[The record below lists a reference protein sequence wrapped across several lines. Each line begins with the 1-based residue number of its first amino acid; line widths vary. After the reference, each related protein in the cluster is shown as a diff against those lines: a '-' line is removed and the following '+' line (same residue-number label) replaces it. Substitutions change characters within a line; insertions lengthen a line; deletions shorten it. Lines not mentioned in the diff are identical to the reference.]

1 MTGITT
7 PTLPSK
13 FQDDGGIA
21 NGGVNLD
28 PVANTITIDV
38 TPVNDAPSGADK
50 TVSTNEDIDYTFTVN
65 DFGFSDI
72 LDGDNFT
79 QVKITTLPATGS
91 LTLNGNAVT
100 AGNLVTVSDITSGK
114 LKFTPAPNDN
124 GNNYANFT
132 FQVQDDGGIANGGVN
147 LDPVAN
153 TITIDVTPVNDAPSG
168 ADKTVSTNEDIDYT
182 FTVNDFGFSDIL
194 DGDNFAQVKIT
205 TLPATGSLTLNGNA
219 VTAESLVTVSD
230 ITSGKL
236 KFTPALHDNGNN
248 YANFTFQ
255 VQDDGGIANGGVN
268 LDPVANTITID
279 VTPVNDAPSGA
290 DKTVST
296 NEDIDYTFTVNDF
309 GFSDILDGNNFTQVK
324 ITTLPATGSLTLNG
338 NAVTA
343 GDFATLNDITTGKL
357 KFTPALHDNGNN
369 YANFTFQVQ
378 DDGGIANG
386 GVNLDPVA
394 NTITIDVTPVNDA
407 PSGADKTVSTNEDI
421 DYTFTVNDFGFSDIL
436 DGNNFTQVKITTLP
450 ATGSLTLNGNAVT
463 AGNLV
468 TVSDITSGKLKFT
481 PAPNDNGNNYANF
494 TFQVQD
500 DGGIANG
507 GVNLDL
513 SPNTITINVT
523 PVNDDPSGADKTV
536 STNEDIDYTFTVND
550 FGFSDILDGDNFTQ
564 VKITTL
570 PATGSLT
577 LNGNAVTAESLVTVS
592 DITSGKLKFTPAPND
607 NGNNYANFT
616 FQVQDDGGI
625 ANGGVNLDPVAN
637 TITIDVTP
645 VNDAPSGADKTVSTN
660 EDIDYTF
667 TVNDFGFSDILDGN
681 NFTQVKITTLPA
693 TGSLTL
699 NGNAVTAGNLVTV
712 SDITSGKLKFTPA
725 LHDNGNNY
733 ANFTFQVQDDG
744 GIANGGVNLDP
755 VANTITI
762 DVTPVNDAPSGAD
775 KTVSTNE
782 DIDYTFTVNDFGFS
796 DILDGDNFA
805 QVKITTLPA
814 TGSLTLN
821 GNAVTAESLVTV
833 SDITS
838 GKLKFT
844 PALHDNGNNYANF
857 TFQVQDDGGIAN
869 GGVNLDPV
877 ANTITI
883 DVTPVNDAPSG
894 ADKTVSTNED
904 IDYTFTVNDFG
915 FSDILD
921 GNNFTQVKITTLPA
935 TGSLTLNGNAVT
947 AGDFATL
954 NDITTGKLKF
964 TPALHDNG
972 NNYANFTFQVQD
984 DGGIANGGVNLDPV
998 ANTITIDVTPVND
1011 APSGADKTVST
1022 NEDIDYT
1029 FTVNDFGFS
1038 DILDGNNFTQ
1048 VKITTLPATG
1058 SLTLNGNAVTA
1069 GNLVTVSD
1077 ITSGK
1082 LKFTPAPNDNGNNY
1096 ANFTFQVSR

>member
-1 MTGITT
+1 M
-7 PTLPSK
+7 
-13 FQDDGGIA
+13 
-21 NGGVNLD
+21 
-28 PVANTITIDV
+28 